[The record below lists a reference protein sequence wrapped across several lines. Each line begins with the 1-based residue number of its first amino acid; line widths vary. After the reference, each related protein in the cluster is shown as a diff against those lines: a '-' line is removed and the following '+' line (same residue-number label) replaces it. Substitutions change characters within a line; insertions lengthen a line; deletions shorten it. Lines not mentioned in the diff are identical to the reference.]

1 MLRSP
6 PASAGDA
13 SSVPEL
19 GRSPGEGNGH
29 HSSILAWRIPWIEE
43 TGGLQPMGSQRVEH
57 VLVTKL
63 SKKSDMTE
71 RLARTHALTHPPT
84 HPPEV
89 LVFFF
94 TFWFYPGDPQLL
106 PTFLFVGWGGRED

>member
-71 RLARTHALTHPPT
+71 RLARTHALTHPP
-84 HPPEV
+84 EV